1 MEALAGRESFFGAGP
16 VWLFYVLAVLA
27 MASFALGVWARLA
40 YWRSGIATKDGWSWA
55 GFIRDGLFL
64 GRLWKRGPI
73 AAVLHL
79 LLMWGFIFLAAG
91 TGVFALHEYL
101 APFLRGQAY
110 IVFAYTL
117 DMAGL
122 AFLAGVIGLAL
133 RRLFMGKRLP
143 SGWDDWA
150 VLALLFLV
158 GWSGY
163 LVEAARLATTRP
175 DWAWAEPVGWFMAQ
189 NMGDLSPASLQAI
202 WWLHA
207 VSALALIALLPWIKL
222 WHVVATPLNLANQP
236 PLPQLVP
243 AEDREQNQGEFL
255 RRHLRAADACARCNR
270 CELACPSQQAGEGLS
285 PRGFLKSLRKY
296 AWLKYRPLNRLP
308 FLAQAAQRQLENQ
321 TLLQVDQAFLCT
333 TCGACQ
339 EVCPADASPLR
350 VIRQVRTG
358 VIESGVAVPAAVN
371 QALTSLSKY
380 QNPWGSP
387 KKKRAAW
394 LKGLDLARLDQGD
407 EAQRLLFAGCTT
419 SLDARAQSMARAM
432 ALILESA
439 GIEAGALGKDEPC
452 CGDLARR
459 MGEAGLFEMLAED
472 TSALLADLEVREVV
486 TMSPHCAYTML
497 RDYPRLS
504 FPDLVEPPSFQV
516 QHYSELLE
524 KLIADGKLRPKS
536 LGKRVTYHDP
546 CYLGRHRGQ
555 YQAPRRVLA
564 ALGLELEEMA
574 SHHADSLCCGAGGG
588 RMWHAEI
595 EGADTHISALRV
607 AQAADTGA
615 EILVTACPLC
625 LIMLTDAVKTAGLE
639 ERLRVMDL
647 AELTA
652 QALGLAE
659 EEEA

>member
-1 MEALAGRESFFGAGP
+1 
-16 VWLFYVLAVLA
+16 
-27 MASFALGVWARLA
+27 
-40 YWRSGIATKDGWSWA
+40 
-55 GFIRDGLFL
+55 
-64 GRLWKRGPI
+64 
-73 AAVLHL
+73 
-79 LLMWGFIFLAAG
+79 
-91 TGVFALHEYL
+91 
-101 APFLRGQAY
+101 
-110 IVFAYTL
+110 
-117 DMAGL
+117 
-122 AFLAGVIGLAL
+122 
-133 RRLFMGKRLP
+133 
-143 SGWDDWA
+143 
-150 VLALLFLV
+150 VLALLLLV

-163 LVEAARLATTRP
+163 LVEAARLAATRP
-175 DWAWAEPVGWFMAQ
+175 DWAWAEPMGWFLAQ
-189 NMGDLSPASLQAI
+189 NLGSLSPAGLQAI

-207 VSALALIALLPWIKL
+207 LSALVLIALLPWIKL
-222 WHVVATPLNLANQP
+222 WHVVATPINLASQSP
-236 PLPQLVP
+236 QPQLVP
-243 AEDREQNQGEFL
+243 AEEREQSKGEFL
-255 RRHLRAADACARCNR
+255 SRHLRAADACARCNR
-270 CELACPSQQAGEGLS
+270 CELACPSYQAGEGMS
-285 PRGFLKSLRKY
+285 PREYLKSLRRY

-308 FLAQAAQRQLENQ
+308 FLARAAERALKDQA
-321 TLLQVDQAFLCT
+321 LLQPELAFLCT

-339 EVCPADASPLR
+339 KVCPTGANPYK
-350 VIRQVRTG
+350 VIRQVRIG
-358 VIESGVAVPAAVN
+358 VIESGTAVPAAVN
-371 QALTSLSKY
+371 QALTSLGKY

-394 LKGLDLARLDQGD
+394 LKGLDLARLDKGD
-407 EAQRLLFAGCTT
+407 DAQRLLFAGCTT

-432 ALILESA
+432 ALILEAA
-439 GIEAGALGKDEPC
+439 GLEAGALGKDEPC

-472 TSALLADLEVREVV
+472 TSALLADLEIDEVV

-504 FPDLVEPPSFQV
+504 FPDLDEPPTFQV
-516 QHYSELLE
+516 QHYSELLDQ
-524 KLIADGKLRPKS
+524 LIAGGKLTPKA
-536 LGKRVTYHDP
+536 LDMRVTYHDP

-555 YQAPRRVLA
+555 YEAPRRVIA

-607 AQAADTGA
+607 AQAAATNA

-652 QALGLAE
+652 LALGLSE
-659 EEEA
+659 EDDA